1 MNAKEKMMAIIKAKK
16 SGNKMKYNTVAKN
29 DGKFMRK
36 APIFHK

>member
-1 MNAKEKMMAIIKAKK
+1 MNAKEKMMAIIKDKK
-16 SGNKMKYNTVAKN
+16 SGNKNKKDSVAKN